1 MFKNIWGRQLVIALA
16 IALVV
21 VAVAAGASFAAPNDN
36 PNEWGGCN
44 GVFVGPGMTLSGI
57 AAQYGVSVWSLAQ
70 YNGISN
76 PNYIRIG
83 QCICIP
89 PHGSSYYNGGWGYNY
104 SPNYNNNW
112 WCYPGYNYGYNYPN
126 YGYKGP
132 NYNWNNGHYPQ
143 HH

>member
-1 MFKNIWGRQLVIALA
+1 MFKKIWGRQFVIALA

-21 VAVAAGASFAAPNDN
+21 VAVAAGASFAAPNDS

-44 GVFVGPGMTLSGI
+44 GVLVGPGMTLSGI
-57 AAQYGVSVWSLAQ
+57 AARYGVSVWALAQ

-89 PHGSSYYNGGWGYNY
+89 PAGSGYWKGGSWGYNQPSY
-104 SPNYNNNW
+104 NDSWWCYPNYNYAPSYNW
-112 WCYPGYNYGYNYPN
+112 WCYPSYGYSKWAPAP
-126 YGYKGP
+126 K
-132 NYNWNNGHYPQ
+132 HR
-143 HH
+143 